1 MGCKLLSI
9 LSLTLENTMLYGVSS
24 LVRVTSVDQEGKK
37 LGSAL
42 FTESPPRLKLDN
54 TEGKVIES
62 PLSKNSPSL
71 PTNCPAMS
79 TAES

>member
-1 MGCKLLSI
+1 
-9 LSLTLENTMLYGVSS
+9 MLYDVPS
-24 LVRVTSVDQEGKK
+24 LVKVTSVDQEGKK

-42 FTESPPRLKLDN
+42 LTESLPRLKLDN

-62 PLSKNSPSL
+62 TLSKNSPSFPKKL
-71 PTNCPAMS
+71 TAIS